1 MPAVALAVFGLGI
14 IAGAAIAGWVTWTL
28 TTRLHERKVR
38 KLEDQWADTAKAELD
53 VAFQRGREYERE
65 VLARQAR
72 FTSSTP
78 EMN

>member
-38 KLEDQWADTAKAELD
+38 KLGDQWADSAKVELD

-65 VLARQAR
+65 VLARHAR
-72 FTSSTP
+72 FTTTSP
-78 EMN
+78 NLN